1 MTFNVL
7 TGGHVMQDE
16 FIKKL
21 QLRLNK
27 KERRVQLGF
36 MRKLSAEERLTYRNI
51 HQVGAPSAER
61 HDCPINVNRFCL

>member
-27 KERRVQLGF
+27 KERMVQLGF
-36 MRKLSAEERLTYRNI
+36 MRKLSVQGILTYRNI
-51 HQVGAPSAER
+51 HQEGAPSAECL
-61 HDCPINVNRFCL
+61 DCSINVNRFCL